1 MRTFLNLA
9 AGAMLAVGAGG
20 AAHAA
25 TIIDFTDPTQFSN
38 GDLSQSYNIGGTNID
53 VTLSS
58 PQGVSFGSVGAVGGD
73 CPSILA
79 CGQDGVGAGGDDEI
93 SGPGI
98 FSFILG
104 EGESVS
110 VTFSQAVNVTALYF
124 LDLFQ
129 GSGFL
134 GGAETAEVELLLNGS
149 SVYSTSVDA
158 DPLQGSGT
166 VGFQSEAVGSI
177 TADVIRF
184 TAAAGLGDGG
194 AFIFSNSDYAVAGI
208 EVAPVPLPA
217 ALPLFAAAVGTLAV
231 VSRRRRRSAA

>member
-1 MRTFLNLA
+1 MRSVLSLA
-9 AGAMLAVGAGG
+9 AGALLAVGASG
-20 AAHAA
+20 AAQAA
-25 TIIDFTDPTQFSN
+25 AIIDFTDPTQFSN
-38 GDLSQSYNIGGTNID
+38 GDPTQSYNIGGTNID

-58 PQGVSFGSVGAVGGD
+58 PQGVNFGTFGAVGGD

-79 CGQDGVGAGGDDEI
+79 CGQDGVGAGRDDEI

-104 EGESVS
+104 EGESLS

-129 GSGFL
+129 GRGFF
-134 GGAETAEVELLLNGS
+134 GGAETAQVELFLNGS
-149 SVYSTSVDA
+149 SVHSTSIDA
-158 DPLQGSGT
+158 DPLQGSGS
-166 VGFQSEAVGSI
+166 VGFQSAAVGSI

-231 VSRRRRRSAA
+231 VSRRRRRSVA